1 MKTKHILAIFIF
13 VLFCIVFLGNG
24 ITQDDTQLNL
34 PEGAKARL
42 SKGEIKSISFSPD
55 GTQIAVGSPTG
66 VWFYDVRTGAERALL
81 TDHVSTTGRVAFS
94 PDGKTLA
101 SGMHDKILLWDI
113 ATGKFL
119 KSIKR
124 QASTIKGL
132 RIFDDGTTLL
142 CENDYDGSVQ
152 LWDINTGSKK
162 KDFHPSGSRGLSA
175 VFGSMIGRE
184 IAAVDLYLNK
194 IEDNGIYAI
203 GYKDGKIRLEDAT
216 TGRHLR
222 NLQGPKE
229 RVRQLAFSPDGARLA
244 AETANGTIR
253 LWEVTTGRILKD
265 LTQQSKWAWGLLMF
279 SKGGKTLAC
288 QGKAADIELWDVET
302 QTLRVTLDRMDT
314 QMSMLAFSP
323 DAKTVASANLNGEI
337 KVWDANT
344 GDEVSVFRTAHA
356 AWLDALAFS
365 ADGSTLASG
374 DIAAIRFWDTLTF
387 TQRANTIKVR
397 GALFG
402 AWAFSPDGST
412 VTTADRFRFEKRTR
426 DAFVK
431 ESVLSTLSLWDTR
444 TGRRLSGFGIEWHEG
459 EAPVLPGQ
467 KKTAMSTGG
476 MDGPVVFSQNG
487 YMLATALNS
496 ERATKDNRFTVHLWE
511 TPHGK
516 LHFTLKGHTDKV
528 NALAFT
534 HQGHTLA
541 SASDDGTIRLW
552 DASTGTQ
559 MLSLPSGK
567 TRALVFSTDGKI
579 LASISG
585 AANIQ
590 LWDIATGNKR
600 IALKGQSSL
609 SDALA
614 FSMDNK
620 ILASGSRD
628 RVILWDVPTG
638 NKLATL
644 KGQAYGINALAFS
657 PDGNTLAS
665 GSEGGAIFLWHIP
678 K

>member
-1 MKTKHILAIFIF
+1 MKTKRVFTTAILLFI
-13 VLFCIVFLGNG
+13 CTVFPHNG
-24 ITQDDTQLNL
+24 ATQDNTQRNL

-42 SKGEIKSISFSPD
+42 SKGQINSINYSPD
-55 GTQIAVGSPTG
+55 GTQIVVGSPTG
-66 VWFYDVRTGAERALL
+66 VWFYDVRTGAERTLL
-81 TDHVSTTGRVAFS
+81 TDHVSTTGLVAFS

-101 SGMHDKILLWDI
+101 SGMHDKILIWDI

-119 KSIKR
+119 KAIER
-124 QASTIKGL
+124 QASTIKGF
-132 RIFDDGTTLL
+132 RIFDDGKTLL

-152 LWDINTGSKK
+152 LWDINTGLKK

-184 IAAVDLYLNK
+184 IAAADLYLNK
-194 IEDNGIYAI
+194 IDDNGIYAV
-203 GYKDGKIRLEDAT
+203 GYEDGKIRLEDAT

-222 NLQGPKE
+222 NLQGSKE
-229 RVRQLAFSPDGARLA
+229 PVRQLVFSPDGTRLA
-244 AETANGTIR
+244 AQTADGTIR

-265 LTQQSKWAWGLLMF
+265 LTQKSKWVWGLLMF
-279 SKGGKTLAC
+279 SKDGKTLAC

-302 QTLRVTLDRMDT
+302 RTLRVTLGRMDT

-323 DAKTVASANLNGEI
+323 DVKTVASANLNGEI

-374 DIAAIRFWDTLTF
+374 DTATIRFWDTLTF
-387 TQRANTIKVR
+387 TQRANPIKVQT
-397 GALFG
+397 ALLR

-412 VTTADRFRFEKRTR
+412 VTTAERFKFEKRTR

-431 ESVLSTLSLWDTR
+431 ESVLGRLKLWDTR
-444 TGRRLSGFGIEWHEG
+444 TGKELSGFGIEWHKG

-467 KKTAMSTGG
+467 KKTAMSTGS
-476 MDGPVVFSQNG
+476 MDGMIAFSQNG
-487 YMLATALNS
+487 YMLAAALNS
-496 ERATKDNRFTVHLWE
+496 ERATKDNRFTIHLWE

-528 NALAFT
+528 NALTFT

-567 TRALVFSTDGKI
+567 TRALTFSTDGKT

-600 IALKGQSSL
+600 IALIGQSSF

-614 FSMDNK
+614 FSIDNK

-628 RVILWDVPTG
+628 RVILWDTTTG

-644 KGQAYGINALAFS
+644 KGQAYWINALAFS

-665 GSEGGAIFLWHIP
+665 GSEGGAIFLWHVP

>member
-1 MKTKHILAIFIF
+1 MKTKRVFTTAILLFI
-13 VLFCIVFLGNG
+13 CTVFLHNG
-24 ITQDDTQLNL
+24 ATQDNTQRNL

-42 SKGEIKSISFSPD
+42 SKGQINSINYSPD
-55 GTQIAVGSPTG
+55 GTQIVVGSPTG
-66 VWFYDVRTGAERALL
+66 IWFYDVRTGAERALL
-81 TDHVSTTGRVAFS
+81 TDHVLTTGLVAFS

-101 SGMHDKILLWDI
+101 SGMHDKILLWDV
-113 ATGKFL
+113 ATGTLL
-119 KSIKR
+119 KSIER

-184 IAAVDLYLNK
+184 IAAADLYVNK
-194 IEDNGIYAI
+194 IDDNGIYAV
-203 GYKDGKIRLEDAT
+203 GYEDGKIRLEDAT

-229 RVRQLAFSPDGARLA
+229 PVRQLVFSPDGTRLA
-244 AETANGTIR
+244 AQTADGTIR
-253 LWEVTTGRILKD
+253 LWEVTTGRVLKD
-265 LTQQSKWAWGLLMF
+265 LTQSSWVWGLLMF
-279 SKGGKTLAC
+279 SKDGKTLAC

-302 QTLRVTLDRMDT
+302 QTLRITLGGADT
-314 QMSMLAFSP
+314 PISMLAFSP
-323 DAKTVASANLNGEI
+323 DAKTVAGANLNGEI
-337 KVWDANT
+337 RVWDANT
-344 GDEVSVFRTAHA
+344 GDAVSVFRTAHA
-356 AWLDALAFS
+356 AWLDTLAFS
-365 ADGSTLASG
+365 PDGSTLASG
-374 DIAAIRFWDTLTF
+374 DTATIRFWDTLTF
-387 TQRANTIKVR
+387 TQRANPIKVQT
-397 GALFG
+397 ALLR

-412 VTTADRFRFEKRTR
+412 VTTAERFKFEKRTR

-431 ESVLSTLSLWDTR
+431 ESVLGRLSLWDTR
-444 TGRRLSGFGIEWHEG
+444 TGKKLSGFGIEWHEG

-467 KKTAMSTGG
+467 RKTAMSTGG

-567 TRALVFSTDGKI
+567 TRALAFSTDGKI

-600 IALKGQSSL
+600 TALKGQSSF

-614 FSMDNK
+614 FSMNNK

-628 RVILWDVPTG
+628 RVILWDATTG

-644 KGQAYGINALAFS
+644 KGQAYWINALAFS